1 MSSERESSDND
12 EARLET
18 QPPTQILPTT
28 VIFSASPPDDL
39 SDNNDDDNDDND
51 DSYDCS

>member
-39 SDNNDDDNDDND
+39 SDDNDDDNDDSN